1 MASSGSNNAWGCVP
15 DGRKRENIKNPVRK
29 RCTNDEQ
36 DKTERTVMKY
46 AILFSILLLAGC
58 ATTSPTQEII
68 KGHVEL
74 VDAALKKDVVTKDD
88 LKACRAG
95 LLSAEQSYKAEIRS
109 YVAEKAKWKIT
120 SALLGILL
128 AVAIFMGVKR

>member
-1 MASSGSNNAWGCVP
+1 
-15 DGRKRENIKNPVRK
+15 
-29 RCTNDEQ
+29 
-36 DKTERTVMKY
+36 MKY
-46 AILFSILLLAGC
+46 AVLLLLLTGC

-74 VDAALKKDVVTKDD
+74 VDEALKKDVVTKDD

-95 LLSAEQSYKAEIRS
+95 LTSAEQSYKAEIRS
-109 YVAEKAKWKIT
+109 YVAEKAKWQIT

-128 AVAIFMGVKR
+128 AVAIYLRIKR